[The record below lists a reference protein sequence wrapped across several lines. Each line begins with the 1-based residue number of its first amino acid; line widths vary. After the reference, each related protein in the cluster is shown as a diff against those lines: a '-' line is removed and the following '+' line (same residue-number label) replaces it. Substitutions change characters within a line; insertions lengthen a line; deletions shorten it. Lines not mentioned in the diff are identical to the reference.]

1 MTPERTSKD
10 ISTMHVLLIED
21 DLDDRQLVIDYL
33 AADGPTL
40 FSVESVDRLSAGL
53 DRLSEGGLDAVLL
66 DLTLPDS
73 QGLQTFLDAH
83 SHSSRVPIVILTGL
97 NDAELAMRAVRLGA
111 QDYLRKENLSAEVLI
126 RALRYATE
134 RKQAEEQLRQA
145 QKMEAIGQLAGGVAH
160 DFNNLLA
167 VILGN
172 TEILQDCAL
181 HGDLAPRAVQRINQ
195 AAKSAASL
203 TAQLLAFSRRQAL
216 RPVVLNP
223 KEVILQVRELL
234 RHLLR
239 ESIELAV
246 RTDPDVG
253 YICADPGQI
262 EQVILNLAI
271 NARDAMPPGG
281 TLTIEIRNVDFSDS
295 YPSKPA
301 SIEPGRYVM
310 LSVSDTGMGMD
321 AETQE
326 HIFEPFYTTKVNG
339 TGLGLATVHG
349 VVRQSGGHISVHSA
363 PGCGST
369 IEVFLPRIEKL
380 TRDRPDPPLEKTSCG
395 TETILLVEDN
405 VHLRELGREFLTAVG
420 YKVLEA
426 GSGEEALAV
435 ARNHHGSIHLL
446 LSDVVLPSG
455 SGPEVAQQ
463 MRALFPGIAVLYMSG
478 YTSDVM
484 SHHGV
489 LDSGVV
495 LLQKPFT
502 RTQLLGCVRQALD
515 TPKASVART
524 TG

>member
-1 MTPERTSKD
+1 MTLMLERTRKD
-10 ISTMHVLLIED
+10 TSTMHVLLIED
-21 DLDDRQLVIDYL
+21 DLDDRQLVMDFL
-33 AADGPTL
+33 AEDGPTL
-40 FSVESVDRLSAGL
+40 FVVESVDRLSAGL
-53 DRLSEGGLDAVLL
+53 DRLSEGGIDAILL
-66 DLTLPDS
+66 DLSLPDS

-145 QKMEAIGQLAGGVAH
+145 QKMQAIGQLAGGVAH

-172 TEILQDCAL
+172 SEILHVCAL
-181 HGDLAPRAVQRINQ
+181 HGDVALRAVQRINQ

-223 KEVILQVRELL
+223 KDVILQVRELL
-234 RHLLR
+234 RHLIR
-239 ESIELAV
+239 ESIELVV

-295 YPSKPA
+295 YPSKPE

-326 HIFEPFYTTKVNG
+326 HIFEPFYTT
-339 TGLGLATVHG
+339 
-349 VVRQSGGHISVHSA
+349 
-363 PGCGST
+363 
-369 IEVFLPRIEKL
+369 
-380 TRDRPDPPLEKTSCG
+380 
-395 TETILLVEDN
+395 
-405 VHLRELGREFLTAVG
+405 
-420 YKVLEA
+420 
-426 GSGEEALAV
+426 
-435 ARNHHGSIHLL
+435 
-446 LSDVVLPSG
+446 
-455 SGPEVAQQ
+455 
-463 MRALFPGIAVLYMSG
+463 
-478 YTSDVM
+478 
-484 SHHGV
+484 
-489 LDSGVV
+489 
-495 LLQKPFT
+495 
-502 RTQLLGCVRQALD
+502 
-515 TPKASVART
+515 
-524 TG
+524 